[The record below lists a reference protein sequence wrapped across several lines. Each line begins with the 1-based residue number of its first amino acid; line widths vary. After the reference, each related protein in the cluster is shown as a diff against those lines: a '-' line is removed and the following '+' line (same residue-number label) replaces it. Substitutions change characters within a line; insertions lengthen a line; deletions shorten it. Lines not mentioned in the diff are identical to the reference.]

1 MKKTLTILAVAA
13 LTASL
18 ALPATGAFADD
29 FKNTDPTV
37 KQGDTTA
44 TVGIGAGA
52 LTLNSAS
59 DLDFGT
65 GHAIT
70 LGAQT
75 YAATNDAKAVIT
87 DLTGTG
93 TGWDLSVKQDAEF
106 TNAAGATLAGASIAL
121 PAGTVTGKDSED
133 NTATD
138 AGVLSVKGGAVKLVS
153 GGVKAAD
160 QYTATLASTGTILT
174 IPAGAITN
182 SGTYTTT
189 LTWNVEPNTDAAK

>member
-13 LTASL
+13 LTASF
-18 ALPATGAFADD
+18 ALPATGAFAKD
-29 FKNTDPTV
+29 FDSTEVAV

-70 LGAQT
+70 LGPQK
-75 YAATNDAKAVIT
+75 YAATNDASAVVT

-106 TNAAGATLAGASIAL
+106 TNTAGATLAGASIAL

-138 AGVLSVKGGAVKLVS
+138 AGVLSVEGGAVKLVS

-160 QYTATLASTGTILT
+160 QYTATLASAGTILT

-189 LTWNVEPNTDAAK
+189 LTWNVEPNTTAAK

>member
-18 ALPATGAFADD
+18 ASPATGAFADD

-106 TNAAGATLAGASIAL
+106 TNAAGATLAGASIEL

-160 QYTATLASTGTILT
+160 QYTATLASAGTILT